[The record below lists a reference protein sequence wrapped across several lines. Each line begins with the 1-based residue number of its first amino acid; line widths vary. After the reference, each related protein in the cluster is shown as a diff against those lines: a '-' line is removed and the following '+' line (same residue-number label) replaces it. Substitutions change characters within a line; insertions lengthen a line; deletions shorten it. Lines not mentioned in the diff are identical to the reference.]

1 MSLRCLQSRDCFV
14 LLMDRSIYL
23 QRKHVI
29 EVAKSEPR
37 VPDLPPD
44 DIADGAFR
52 DRALEVDAMAVL
64 QSMKK
69 TATIHTLADVFD
81 A

>member
-1 MSLRCLQSRDCFV
+1 MSAVPRSLCAVDG
-14 LLMDRSIYL
+14 LLYIPTEKASLM
-23 QRKHVI
+23 HVI
-29 EVAKSEPR
+29 EVAKSEPH

-52 DRALEVDAMAVL
+52 DQALEVDAMAVF

-69 TATIHTLADVFD
+69 TATMAHTC
-81 A
+81 